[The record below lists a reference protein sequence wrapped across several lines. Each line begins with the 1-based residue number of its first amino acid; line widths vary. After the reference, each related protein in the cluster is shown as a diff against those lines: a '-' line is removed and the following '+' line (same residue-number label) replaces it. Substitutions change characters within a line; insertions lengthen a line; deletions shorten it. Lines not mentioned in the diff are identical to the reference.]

1 MVRWINQPNWR
12 YEKQY
17 IQIYLMIE
25 KDLKELEKFANENGY
40 NDELK
45 DIYLR
50 EVFDRNKEY
59 EWDQIFDQT
68 FDWLQ
73 AFF

>member
-1 MVRWINQPNWR
+1 MT
-12 YEKQY
+12 E
-17 IQIYLMIE
+17 IQ
-25 KDLKELEKFANENGY
+25 LKELENFVKEYGY

-50 EVFDRNKEY
+50 EVIDRNKEY

-68 FDWLQ
+68 FD
-73 AFF
+73 

>member
-1 MVRWINQPNWR
+1 MVRWINKPNWR

-17 IQIYLMIE
+17 IQIYLMTE
-25 KDLKELEKFANENGY
+25 KELKELEKFAKENGY

-50 EVFDRNKEY
+50 EIIDRNKEY
-59 EWDQIFDQT
+59 EWDQIFDQIL
-68 FDWLQ
+68 D
-73 AFF
+73 